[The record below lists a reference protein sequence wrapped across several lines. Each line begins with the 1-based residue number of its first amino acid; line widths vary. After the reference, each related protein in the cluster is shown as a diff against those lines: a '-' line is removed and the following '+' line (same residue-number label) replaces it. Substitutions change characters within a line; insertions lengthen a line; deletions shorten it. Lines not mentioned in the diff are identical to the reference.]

1 MEKYKDS
8 IREYAYCFILGPFF
22 MIIEACG
29 EFILPYLNANIID
42 KGAANGDIPFILQNG
57 LYMLV
62 TALIMLAGG
71 VLGAYFAI
79 KGSSHLAADVREK
92 AFARIQTFP
101 FANIDAFSMC
111 VMRVRKW
118 SPSGEKKTCVL
129 FFSRRK
135 ALL

>member
-71 VLGAYFAI
+71 VLG
-79 KGSSHLAADVREK
+79 RE
-92 AFARIQTFP
+92 I
-101 FANIDAFSMC
+101 
-111 VMRVRKW
+111 
-118 SPSGEKKTCVL
+118 
-129 FFSRRK
+129 
-135 ALL
+135 

>member
-71 VLGAYFAI
+71 LFC
-79 KGSSHLAADVREK
+79 HQR
-92 AFARIQTFP
+92 FF
-101 FANIDAFSMC
+101 
-111 VMRVRKW
+111 
-118 SPSGEKKTCVL
+118 PSGCRCAGEGVCSNPDL
-129 FFSRRK
+129 FFCQYRCVFYRFSDYPDHQ
-135 ALL
+135 

>member
-8 IREYAYCFILGPFF
+8 IKEYAYCFILGPFF

-79 KGSSHLAADVREK
+79 KGAAHLAAGVG
-92 AFARIQTFP
+92 
-101 FANIDAFSMC
+101 
-111 VMRVRKW
+111 
-118 SPSGEKKTCVL
+118 GEG
-129 FFSRRK
+129 FSRVPK
-135 ALL
+135 SSF